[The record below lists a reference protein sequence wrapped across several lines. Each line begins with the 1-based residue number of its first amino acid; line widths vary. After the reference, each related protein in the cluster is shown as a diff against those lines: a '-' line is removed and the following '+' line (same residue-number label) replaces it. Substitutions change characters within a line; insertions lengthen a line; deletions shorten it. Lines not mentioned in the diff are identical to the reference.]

1 MAGRGVTGGGR
12 WHGSCALRCM
22 KQQLQR
28 MVLDAARRDT
38 EALHAGELATLVS
51 AVQMRAL
58 EQLTPD
64 QAWAF
69 LSTLLMAPWPAHGL
83 SALRACHGLKR
94 WLPEVEAL
102 FGVPQLSDE
111 PEPIDV
117 GLHQLRFVQVTAQQ
131 HAPLPVRFAAL
142 IHKIGKGGTPREIWP
157 SHYKHE
163 QRAHALLDGLA
174 LRFAIPADAMALAR
188 LTIDEADR
196 VHRASDVRAG
206 PIAAMLARVQAVAQ
220 PERFEQLLQL
230 CACDYAA
237 YADHSVADY
246 PKAARLRRA
255 LAAYVATPTDGLDEE
270 AALQARAESI
280 AQALRAN
287 AVS

>member
-1 MAGRGVTGGGR
+1 
-12 WHGSCALRCM
+12 M

-38 EALHAGELATLVS
+38 DGLHAAELATMVS

-58 EQLTPD
+58 ESLAPD

-117 GLHQLRFVQVTAQQ
+117 GLHQLRFVQETARQQ
-131 HAPLPVRFAAL
+131 APLVVRFAAL

-157 SHYKHE
+157 GHYKHE
-163 QRAHALLDGLA
+163 QRAHALLDDLA
-174 LRFAIPADAMALAR
+174 RRFAIPAEAMDLAR

-206 PIAAMLARVQAVAQ
+206 PIAAMLARVQAVEQ
-220 PERFEQLLQL
+220 PERFEHLLQL
-230 CACDYAA
+230 CACDYAS

-255 LAAYVATPTDGLDEE
+255 LAAYQGTPIDGLEDD

-280 AQALRAN
+280 AQALRAHT
-287 AVS
+287 VS

>member
-1 MAGRGVTGGGR
+1 
-12 WHGSCALRCM
+12 M

-28 MVLDAARRDT
+28 MVLDAARRETDG
-38 EALHAGELATLVS
+38 LHAGELATLVS

-58 EQLTPD
+58 EQLTPE
-64 QAWAF
+64 QGWTF
-69 LSTLLMAPWPAHGL
+69 LAALLMAPWPAHGL
-83 SALRACHGLKR
+83 NALRACHGLKR

-111 PEPIDV
+111 PEPVDV
-117 GLHQLRFVQVTAQQ
+117 GQHQLRFVQVTAQQ
-131 HAPLPVRFAAL
+131 HAPLAVRFAAL
-142 IHKIGKGGTPREIWP
+142 IHKIGKGDTPREIWP

-174 LRFAIPADAMALAR
+174 RRFAIPADALDLAR

-196 VHRASDVRAG
+196 VHRAADVRAG
-206 PIAAMLARVQAVAQ
+206 PIAAMLARVRAVEQ
-220 PERFEQLLQL
+220 PDRFEHLLQL

-255 LAAYVATPTDGLDEE
+255 LAAYVATPADGLDDE
-270 AALQARAESI
+270 AVLQARAEAI
-280 AQALRAN
+280 AQALRAHT
-287 AVS
+287 V